1 LDYKD
6 DGILGVLRNNIE
18 YNTDPP
24 LFSLLLRI
32 WSNFGNSI
40 IWLRLL
46 PSIFG
51 FITLVYTYKIL
62 KKTGLPG
69 NYIWLTILLIS
80 ISEQIVNYSQEIRA
94 YSLGMFCATAT
105 SYILSNE
112 YSNLKK
118 YISDFKYINK
128 KYKYLTIIAS
138 NVTDEIYHSIKEI
151 LDNEK
156 IINHSTTKYIRH
168 GDILIIRT
176 NINFIN
182 MKANQSK
189 T

>member
-1 LDYKD
+1 MDYKD

-62 KKTGLPG
+62 KKTG